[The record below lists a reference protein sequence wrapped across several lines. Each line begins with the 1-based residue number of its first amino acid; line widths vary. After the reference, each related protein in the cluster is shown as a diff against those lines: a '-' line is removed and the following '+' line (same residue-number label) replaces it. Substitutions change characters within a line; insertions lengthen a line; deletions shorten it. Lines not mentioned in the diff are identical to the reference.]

1 MARVLNRIRIIIYR
15 PISIVVFGMKDM
27 EQAILKYYNEHSYE
41 SRLTTILYLVDN
53 LSDESIDF
61 PINKLRNLGIKSS
74 HTTHYLVIDMDVWP
88 AGNFILFIYS

>member
-1 MARVLNRIRIIIYR
+1 
-15 PISIVVFGMKDM
+15 MKDM
-27 EQAILKYYNEHSYE
+27 EQSILTYYNEHSYE

-88 AGNFILFIYS
+88 AGNSILFIYS

>member
-1 MARVLNRIRIIIYR
+1 
-15 PISIVVFGMKDM
+15 MKDM
-27 EQAILKYYNEHSYE
+27 EQSILRYYNEHSYE

-61 PINKLRNLGIKSS
+61 PINKLRNLGIKST

-88 AGNFILFIYS
+88 AGMFLLSID

>member
-1 MARVLNRIRIIIYR
+1 
-15 PISIVVFGMKDM
+15 MKDM
-27 EQAILKYYNEHSYE
+27 EQSILRYYNEHSYE

-61 PINKLRNLGIKSS
+61 PINKLRNLGIKST

-88 AGNFILFIYS
+88 AGMFLLSIH

>member
-1 MARVLNRIRIIIYR
+1 
-15 PISIVVFGMKDM
+15 MKDM
-27 EQAILKYYNEHSYE
+27 EQSILKYYNEHSYE

-61 PINKLRNLGIKSS
+61 PINKLRNLGIKST

-88 AGNFILFIYS
+88 AGMFLLSIH